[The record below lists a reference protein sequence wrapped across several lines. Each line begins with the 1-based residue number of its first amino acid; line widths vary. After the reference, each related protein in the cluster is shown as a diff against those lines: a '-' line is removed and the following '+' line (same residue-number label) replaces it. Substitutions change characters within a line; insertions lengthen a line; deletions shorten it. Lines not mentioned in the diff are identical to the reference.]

1 MEKMG
6 ISKTFINFIR
16 IFHTGNSSII
26 IKKGLLYPSVLLS
39 RGSLFPSIVCDTR
52 TKKHY
57 IYQQKRAN
65 NWHSY
70 PKQNK
75 KNSQY
80 EDDSNF
86 FLKKSSISNK
96 HLKILW
102 RFKQGNSN
110 YNKGNKLLYFQWIL
124 TIQSI
129 LKTTLQKLLSRNNTK
144 QSRSWAIHLMKT

>member
-26 IKKGLLYPSVLLS
+26 INNGLLSPSVLLS
-39 RGSLFPSIVCDTR
+39 RGLRKGCPLFPPTVCDTR
-52 TKKHY
+52 RNKHY
-57 IYQQKRAN
+57 IYQQKRPN

-75 KNSQY
+75 GNSQY

-86 FLKKSSISNK
+86 FLRKSSISNK
-96 HLKILW
+96 HLKIL
-102 RFKQGNSN
+102 RRIKQGNSN
-110 YNKGNKLLYFQWIL
+110 YNKGNKLLYFQ
-124 TIQSI
+124 
-129 LKTTLQKLLSRNNTK
+129 
-144 QSRSWAIHLMKT
+144 